1 MLTPLLARL
10 RRNPRNVRKPR
21 RPPNPSEAARTLE
34 YEFNMLGVAVEE
46 CRKEHAPPY
55 GDMALE
61 AFLLHARN
69 LVGFFQGSSDRG
81 DILAI
86 DWLKTST
93 TFPLPILN
101 KTLADIHK
109 LLGHPSYSRGK
120 RHRTWRYDAMYLEL
134 AGNWRAF
141 LKQLATDEPNYRR
154 LFK

>member
-61 AFLLHARN
+61 AFLFHARN

-101 KTLADIHK
+101 KTLSDIHK

-134 AGNWRAF
+134 AGNRRTF

>member
-10 RRNPRNVRKPR
+10 RGSTRNVRKPR

-34 YEFNMLGVAVEE
+34 YEFNMLSVAVEE
-46 CRKEHAPPY
+46 CRKQPPPPY

-69 LVGFFQGSSDRG
+69 LVGFFRGSSGHG

-86 DWLKTST
+86 DWLKTPT
-93 TFPLPILN
+93 AFPLPILD
-101 KTLADIHK
+101 KTLSDIHK
-109 LLGHPSYSRGK
+109 RLGHPSYARGK
-120 RHRTWRYDAMYLEL
+120 RHRTWRYDAMYIEL
-134 AGNWRAF
+134 AANWRTF
-141 LKQLATDEPNYRR
+141 LKQLAIDEPNYRK

>member
-1 MLTPLLARL
+1 MLTPLLSRF
-10 RRNPRNVRKPR
+10 RRAPHAVRKPR
-21 RPPNPSEAARTLE
+21 RPPNPAEAARTLE
-34 YEFNMLGVAVEE
+34 YEFNMLVVAFEE
-46 CRKEHAPPY
+46 CRKQPPQPY

-69 LVGFFQGSSDRG
+69 LVGFFRGSSDRG

-86 DWLKTST
+86 DWLKTPT

-101 KTLADIHK
+101 KTLPDIHK

-134 AGNWRAF
+134 AANWRTF
-141 LKQLATDEPNYRR
+141 LKQLAADEPNYRK